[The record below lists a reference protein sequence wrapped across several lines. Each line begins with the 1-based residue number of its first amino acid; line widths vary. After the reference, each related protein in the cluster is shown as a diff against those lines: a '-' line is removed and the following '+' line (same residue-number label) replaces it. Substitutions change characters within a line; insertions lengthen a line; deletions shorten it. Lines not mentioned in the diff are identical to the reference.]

1 MSDAGL
7 SDEYQSASPWPLFVA
22 LGLAISEVG
31 VVLGIRPVAVGG
43 LLLFVGAIAGILRES
58 GYVRHLERVF
68 VTLGGLLLLASG
80 VIFTSVSGPSVRGES
95 ILTAGVLCVLAGLCW
110 FGYVQINDHDTVPT

>member
-58 GYVRHLERVF
+58 GYVQHLERVF

-80 VIFTSVSGPSVRGES
+80 AIFIRVSGSSVRGES
-95 ILTAGVLCVLAGLCW
+95 ILTAGALCVLAGLCW
-110 FGYVQINDHDTVPT
+110 FGYVQINDQRTAIS